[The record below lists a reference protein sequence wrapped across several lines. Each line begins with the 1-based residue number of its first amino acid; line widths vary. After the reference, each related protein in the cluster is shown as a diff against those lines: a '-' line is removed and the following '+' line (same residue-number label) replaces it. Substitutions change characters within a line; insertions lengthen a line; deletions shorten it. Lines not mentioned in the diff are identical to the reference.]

1 MRALDV
7 AVLCLYL
14 AGTVLLSTYFSRS
27 QHNIR
32 DYFITGRRM
41 PWWAIMGSIVATE
54 TSTVTF
60 IGIPGLAYGGDFTF
74 LQLAIGYLIGR
85 LVISVLFIPAYVRG
99 ELLTVYQLLGRRFG
113 SGVRRL
119 ASSIFLVTRSLADGF
134 RLFATGLV
142 LAALLTG
149 LRMEP
154 AAGASVPWLDP
165 QTSLLTA
172 SVIGLGLVTVI
183 YTYLGGMS
191 AVIWNDAIQ
200 LCIYLVGAI
209 LAAVILLDRIPGGW
223 AEVVQVG
230 SAAGKFRVI
239 DLTWDITKDYTFWSG
254 VLGGAFLTTAT
265 HGTDQ
270 LLVQRYLCS
279 RSPRQAIKALLVSGV
294 VVFAQFVLFLLI
306 GVMLWVYYTGHA
318 TGAIGSFM
326 LENQVQTDRVF
337 PAFIASHLPAGVL
350 GLVVAAI
357 IAAAMSTLSS
367 SLNSSSAA
375 SVADFYIP
383 LTSRTGRR
391 RSPAHDLK
399 VSKWMTVVWGTVQV
413 GVALVAIELSSRVVD
428 EVLGIASF
436 TNGVMLGI
444 FLLGTLT
451 RRVQQRATCVGIVA
465 GALTMLVVRLYTGV
479 SWQWYVLIGSGA
491 TFGIAWLASLL
502 MVDPRHGEP
511 DRPDSEASW

>member
-1 MRALDV
+1 M
-7 AVLCLYL
+7 
-14 AGTVLLSTYFSRS
+14 
-27 QHNIR
+27 
-32 DYFITGRRM
+32 
-41 PWWAIMGSIVATE
+41 
-54 TSTVTF
+54 
-60 IGIPGLAYGGDFTF
+60 
-74 LQLAIGYLIGR
+74 
-85 LVISVLFIPAYVRG
+85 
-99 ELLTVYQLLGRRFG
+99 
-113 SGVRRL
+113 
-119 ASSIFLVTRSLADGF
+119 
-134 RLFATGLV
+134 
-142 LAALLTG
+142 
-149 LRMEP
+149 
-154 AAGASVPWLDP
+154 
-165 QTSLLTA
+165 
-172 SVIGLGLVTVI
+172 
-183 YTYLGGMS
+183 
-191 AVIWNDAIQ
+191 
-200 LCIYLVGAI
+200 
-209 LAAVILLDRIPGGW
+209 
-223 AEVVQVG
+223 
-230 SAAGKFRVI
+230 
-239 DLTWDITKDYTFWSG
+239 
-254 VLGGAFLTTAT
+254 
-265 HGTDQ
+265 
-270 LLVQRYLCS
+270 QRYLCS
-279 RSPRQAIKALLVSGV
+279 RSPRQAIKVLLVSGV

>member
-1 MRALDV
+1 MFAGSCSPCTNCSAAALDP
-7 AVLCLYL
+7 ASDDLPR
-14 AGTVLLSTYFSRS
+14 RS
-27 QHNIR
+27 
-32 DYFITGRRM
+32 
-41 PWWAIMGSIVATE
+41 
-54 TSTVTF
+54 
-60 IGIPGLAYGGDFTF
+60 
-74 LQLAIGYLIGR
+74 
-85 LVISVLFIPAYVRG
+85 
-99 ELLTVYQLLGRRFG
+99 
-113 SGVRRL
+113 
-119 ASSIFLVTRSLADGF
+119 FLVTRSLTDGF

-142 LAALLTG
+142 LAALLTA

-154 AAGASVPWLDP
+154 AARASGPWLDP
-165 QTSLLTA
+165 QTTLLTA

-191 AVIWNDAIQ
+191 AVIWNDVIQ

-230 SAAGKFRVI
+230 SAGGKFRVI
-239 DLTWDITKDYTFWSG
+239 DLTWDVTKDYTFWSG

-318 TGAIGSFM
+318 TGAIASFM

-337 PAFIASHLPAGVL
+337 PAFIVSHLPAGVL

-357 IAAAMSTLSS
+357 VAAAMSTLSS

-375 SVADFYIP
+375 SVA
-383 LTSRTGRR
+383 TST
-391 RSPAHDLK
+391 SP
-399 VSKWMTVVWGTVQV
+399 
-413 GVALVAIELSSRVVD
+413 
-428 EVLGIASF
+428 
-436 TNGVMLGI
+436 
-444 FLLGTLT
+444 
-451 RRVQQRATCVGIVA
+451 
-465 GALTMLVVRLYTGV
+465 
-479 SWQWYVLIGSGA
+479 
-491 TFGIAWLASLL
+491 
-502 MVDPRHGEP
+502 
-511 DRPDSEASW
+511 